1 MPEQQTTPASFPR
14 RFEGRSVL
22 VTGAGTGFGAE
33 IAVRAAQEGARV
45 VVHYNRSRE
54 GAEQTAKRVEQTGGQ
69 AALVQAD
76 ITSWDAIR
84 AMADAAFAAFGG
96 LDVAVNNVGDVARDQ
111 MSWRDITEESI
122 DHVLAVDIKGTLL
135 CTQEF
140 GSRMLDA
147 GGGCIINIG
156 STVVVRGSARAPQYA
171 AAKYGILGITK
182 SYAQAFAP
190 TVRVNTFAP
199 RFIETQAT
207 LNRQDWKTG
216 RAEKLRSM
224 TPMGRIPRPEEVAG
238 TALFLATDDAAHI
251 TGTYMVADGDYN
263 MVGA

>member
-1 MPEQQTTPASFPR
+1 MPDQTSTDQPNAQSSQAQARARFPR
-14 RFEGRSVL
+14 RFAGRTVL

-54 GAEQTAKRVEQTGGQ
+54 GAEQTAKRIEQTGSE

-76 ITSWDAIR
+76 ITSWDEIR
-84 AMADAAFAAFGG
+84 ALADAAFAAFGG

-156 STVVVRGSARAPQYA
+156 STVIVRGSARAPQYA
-171 AAKYGILGITK
+171 AAK
-182 SYAQAFAP
+182 
-190 TVRVNTFAP
+190 
-199 RFIETQAT
+199 
-207 LNRQDWKTG
+207 
-216 RAEKLRSM
+216 
-224 TPMGRIPRPEEVAG
+224 
-238 TALFLATDDAAHI
+238 
-251 TGTYMVADGDYN
+251 
-263 MVGA
+263 

>member
-1 MPEQQTTPASFPR
+1 MAENLPR
-14 RFEGRSVL
+14 RFDGRTVL

-33 IAVRAAQEGARV
+33 IAVRAAQEGAQV

-54 GAEQTAKRVEQTGGQ
+54 GAEQTLKRIEQAGSQGV
-69 AALVQAD
+69 LVQAD

-84 AMADAAFAAFGG
+84 AMADAAFTAFGR

-147 GGGCIINIG
+147 GGGASSTSAPRSWSGAVRGPRSTPRPNTGSSGSPSPTRRRSRRPSG
-156 STVVVRGSARAPQYA
+156 STRSR
-171 AAKYGILGITK
+171 
-182 SYAQAFAP
+182 
-190 TVRVNTFAP
+190 RVSS
-199 RFIETQAT
+199 R
-207 LNRQDWKTG
+207 
-216 RAEKLRSM
+216 
-224 TPMGRIPRPEEVAG
+224 PRPR
-238 TALFLATDDAAHI
+238 
-251 TGTYMVADGDYN
+251 
-263 MVGA
+263 